1 MPLKCLRGEEEI
13 YSFDMESN
21 ESWEVLREENAK
33 NKILKMPCCG
43 ASVVL
48 KTSPLGTRYFAHAR
62 KGPCKTA
69 PETAEHLL
77 AKKIIIEGLSRT
89 AWIAKPEQDGE
100 TPNGEKWTADVLA
113 SKEALKVA
121 FEVQWSRQTDDET
134 SRRQDRY
141 NAAKVRGL
149 WLFRQDNFPFG
160 KDVPAFKIMFDE
172 KSKTFTV
179 VIPSAAYNYAHYMPP
194 NTNHWVRYFQ
204 VIELSRFAAGAV
216 SGKLKFAPAF
226 GLTVPLEISATPS
239 TCWRCKAE
247 TKLVTNMV
255 FKVSSILAGHPDIPT
270 SKWAF
275 DKYIPNGPALIAKWL
290 PRSLLAKYGI
300 GALKV
305 RQSTLSVEQKES
317 YLSNGCVK
325 CDALQ
330 ARHFSERLDPY
341 TEELALTINVVFDE
355 FWAVHLNDIYR
366 WWFDESFEQIAEI
379 T

>member
-1 MPLKCLRGEEEI
+1 MPLKCFRGEEEI
-13 YSFDMESN
+13 YSFEMESN
-21 ESWEVLREENAK
+21 EWWERLREENAK
-33 NKILKMPCCG
+33 TKILRMTCCG
-43 ASVVL
+43 AAVVL
-48 KTSPLGTRYFAHAR
+48 KTSPLGTKYFAHAR

-77 AKKIIIEGLSRT
+77 AKKTIIEGLSRT
-89 AWIAKPEQDGE
+89 DWAAKPEQDGE
-100 TPNGEKWTADVLA
+100 TPSGEKWTADVLA

-121 FEVQWSRQTDDET
+121 FEVQWSRQTGDET
-134 SRRQDRY
+134 RRRQGRY

-149 WLFRQDNFPFG
+149 WLFRQDDFPFG

-172 KSKTFTV
+172 KSQIFTV
-179 VIPSAAYNYAHYMPP
+179 VIPSAAYKYTRYMPP

-216 SGKLKFAPAF
+216 SGKLKFAPAL
-226 GLTVPLEISATPS
+226 GLTVPLEISTTPT

-270 SKWAF
+270 SKGAF
-275 DKYIPNGPALIAKWL
+275 DKSIPNGSALIAKWL
-290 PRSLLAKYGI
+290 PRSLLAKHGI
-300 GALKV
+300 GELKV
-305 RQSTLSVEQKES
+305 RKSTLAVEQEES

-330 ARHFSERLDPY
+330 ARYFSERLDPHS
-341 TEELALTINVVFDE
+341 EELALTVDVEFDE
-355 FWAVHLNDIYR
+355 LWAGHLNDIYR
-366 WWFDESFEQIAEI
+366 WWFDESF
-379 T
+379 